1 MIKNYFKIAVAH
13 LTRNKSYSLISI
25 LSLTV
30 GLAVCIL
37 LLLYIQ
43 YEWGYDRYHKNADH
57 IYRLCNSEHPFHAP
71 PTAKLLADNIP
82 EIKTFTRILPRE
94 NIMIEYKEKRF
105 KEDKVAFSDADFFR
119 IFSFNFKQGNPGNAL
134 RGPLTIVIS
143 EKTAHRYFG
152 NEDPLGKVLKLNN
165 EENYTITGVMEDM
178 PQNSHFIYDII
189 GTLAGTEKEEAM
201 DNWGWQNFL
210 VYFLLSDQP
219 SLHDIEAKCSRLM
232 KNHNDYNGQPPSYT
246 FQNLKDIHLYSGHL
260 KIDTQPQ
267 NSITYV
273 LIFSAIGFLV
283 LLISCFNYINL
294 LTANATTRL
303 VEIGMRK
310 ACGASRIQIVMQ
322 YISESVVVVFASFC
336 LSVLIVGFSLP
347 VFNEIS
353 GKDLSILSL
362 INLQSMMGILVIL
375 LIIGI
380 LAGWYPAFVL
390 SSYNP
395 VKVFT
400 SSKSSGESKFQ
411 FRKILV
417 GAQFAIVIFLIAIAI
432 IMFRQ
437 IRFLKQKDLGFDKE
451 YVLTSDVETF
461 GKEEKYMTLKRALLD
476 QNFIVNVSAASRVP
490 SGSLSN
496 MGTVLPQGQTKRIQI
511 PYVHV
516 HYDYF
521 NTLNIKAL
529 KGRIFL
535 TEIKSDTSQSI
546 ILNEAAVKSLGIK
559 GDPIGQSIKC
569 NWPVSDRR
577 IVGIV
582 KDFHFE
588 SLYEKIKPAVFVI
601 YFHEC
606 WQLMVKVKPAD
617 VQRSIKTINE
627 ICKNIYPDQI
637 FDFRFLDMQ
646 FEQLYQSEKKT
657 FQLMGYFALLA
668 IILASMGLFGIVS
681 FIIISRM
688 KEIGIRKV
696 NGATATEI
704 MQMLNISFVRWIA
717 IAFIIASPLAY
728 YVMYRWLE
736 SFAYRTT
743 PSWWIFLLAGFLV
756 VCIALLT
763 VSWQTWRAATRNP
776 VETLRSE

>member
-1 MIKNYFKIAVAH
+1 
-13 LTRNKSYSLISI
+13 
-25 LSLTV
+25 
-30 GLAVCIL
+30 
-37 LLLYIQ
+37 
-43 YEWGYDRYHKNADH
+43 
-57 IYRLCNSEHPFHAP
+57 
-71 PTAKLLADNIP
+71 
-82 EIKTFTRILPRE
+82 
-94 NIMIEYKEKRF
+94 
-105 KEDKVAFSDADFFR
+105 
-119 IFSFNFKQGNPGNAL
+119 
-134 RGPLTIVIS
+134 
-143 EKTAHRYFG
+143 
-152 NEDPLGKVLKLNN
+152 
-165 EENYTITGVMEDM
+165 
-178 PQNSHFIYDII
+178 
-189 GTLAGTEKEEAM
+189 
-201 DNWGWQNFL
+201 
-210 VYFLLSDQP
+210 
-219 SLHDIEAKCSRLM
+219 
-232 KNHNDYNGQPPSYT
+232 
-246 FQNLKDIHLYSGHL
+246 
-260 KIDTQPQ
+260 
-267 NSITYV
+267 
-273 LIFSAIGFLV
+273 
-283 LLISCFNYINL
+283 
-294 LTANATTRL
+294 
-303 VEIGMRK
+303 
-310 ACGASRIQIVMQ
+310 
-322 YISESVVVVFASFC
+322 
-336 LSVLIVGFSLP
+336 
-347 VFNEIS
+347 
-353 GKDLSILSL
+353 
-362 INLQSMMGILVIL
+362 
-375 LIIGI
+375 
-380 LAGWYPAFVL
+380 
-390 SSYNP
+390 
-395 VKVFT
+395 
-400 SSKSSGESKFQ
+400 
-411 FRKILV
+411 
-417 GAQFAIVIFLIAIAI
+417 
-432 IMFRQ
+432 MFRQ